1 MVYGHSTVKPFQE
14 FMKDWFW
21 FALSSIEVELYSE
34 VFFWLKNNDNDRL
47 LDSGFSASLA

>member
-1 MVYGHSTVKPFQE
+1 MDILPWSLFRSLWKIDSG
-14 FMKDWFW
+14 

-34 VFFWLKNNDNDRL
+34 VFFFLKKNDNDRL